1 MKIKIIFLLVS
12 LFFWQDIKAIEPVT
26 MAVVGVGAMTAR
38 AFFKTTTGKVFVGYV
53 LGRAVAT
60 PTGKYLIAKAQNA
73 IVQKQKDAA
82 TLRLQAIQVRMAGL
96 MSSFW
101 NCSGERSL
109 QIANPVSQ
117 KTSESGRAFNVF
129 LAGLN
134 NPAAK
139 NFKDKAVGAR
149 VLKTPASESVKRSFP
164 SAQAHFEQ
172 INIYQEVNVGPG
184 NTFVA
189 SDAATVR
196 EYGKKQ
202 FWKGMFFG
210 GVAGASAMAWYDKK
224 REERSFA
231 KYFSE

>member
-1 MKIKIIFLLVS
+1 L
-12 LFFWQDIKAIEPVT
+12 QDIKAIEPVT
-26 MAVVGVGAMTAR
+26 VAVVGFGAMTVR
-38 AFFKTTTGKVFVGYV
+38 AFFKTTTGKVCVGYV
-53 LGRAVAT
+53 LGRAVST
-60 PTGKYLIAKAQNA
+60 PTGKYLIAQVQNA
-73 IVQKQKDAA
+73 IVQKQKHTAA
-82 TLRLQAIQVRMAGL
+82 LRLQAILARTTGQ

-101 NCSGERSL
+101 NCSGVRSW
-109 QIANPVSQ
+109 QTVKPVSQ
-117 KTSESGRAFNVF
+117 TI
-129 LAGLN
+129 
-134 NPAAK
+134 
-139 NFKDKAVGAR
+139 VGTR
-149 VLKTPASESVKRSFP
+149 VLKTPASKSVN
-164 SAQAHFEQ
+164 AQASFEQ
-172 INIYQEVNVGPG
+172 GTMYQEFNVNVGPG